1 MQVFLD
7 LYNND
12 IESLGNGLEHFSEL
26 QVLILGKN
34 RLKSVEGL
42 GLGPLKSLDV
52 LDLRSN
58 MLTSIASSTNMGV
71 ALFPTLSHMTKLR
84 TLNLA
89 GNQLRDMRGVSAL
102 QSLMELNL
110 SRNKLPG
117 LSSELGLLTGLEK
130 LFLAHNEIGEAH
142 ESSSSGAYAQKANT
156 HKITSKC
163 VTHSFHI
170 SSHSFIHSF
179 FHLLYRE
186 GGEMVKQAGDLASL
200 SPRSETKNASEA
212 TTSPRMLQHNAGQKV
227 RMFVL

>member
-12 IESLGNGLEHFSEL
+12 IESLGNGLEHFSGL

-34 RLKSVEGL
+34 RLQSVEGL

-102 QSLMELNL
+102 QSLTELNL

-142 ESSSSGAYAQKANT
+142 ESSRGGAYAQKAYT
-156 HKITSKC
+156 HKITSNPL
-163 VTHSFHI
+163 VSFLFLYPLI
-170 SSHSFIHSF
+170 HSFIHSF
-179 FHLLYRE
+179 ICFI
-186 GGEMVKQAGDLASL
+186 VKAA
-200 SPRSETKNASEA
+200 RW
-212 TTSPRMLQHNAGQKV
+212 
-227 RMFVL
+227 

>member
-89 GNQLRDMRGVSAL
+89 GNELRDMRGVSAL

-142 ESSSSGAYAQKANT
+142 ESSSGGAYAQKANT

-163 VTHSFHI
+163 VTHSFI
-170 SSHSFIHSF
+170 FAVSSLSFIHSF
-179 FHLLYRE
+179 ILSFALSRRRRD
-186 GGEMVKQAGDLASL
+186 GEAGW
-200 SPRSETKNASEA
+200 RSGIAFAAE
-212 TTSPRMLQHNAGQKV
+212 
-227 RMFVL
+227 

>member
-34 RLKSVEGL
+34 RLQSVEGL
-42 GLGPLKSLDV
+42 GHGPLKSLDV

-58 MLTSIASSTNMGV
+58 MLTSMASSTNMGV

-102 QSLMELNL
+102 QSMTELNL

-142 ESSSSGAYAQKANT
+142 ESSSGGAYAQKAYT
-156 HKITSKC
+156 HKITSNPL
-163 VTHSFHI
+163 VSFLFLYPLI
-170 SSHSFIHSF
+170 HSFIHSF
-179 FHLLYRE
+179 ICFI
-186 GGEMVKQAGDLASL
+186 VKAA
-200 SPRSETKNASEA
+200 RW
-212 TTSPRMLQHNAGQKV
+212 
-227 RMFVL
+227 